1 MTDLSPAELIEAH
14 QQRLDAEQ
22 ALPEGVNALTLLQM
36 VYRGEV
42 KVTPQQMRA
51 AMAALPFEVPKL
63 AVTTNAPW
71 TDSLAD
77 ALERALIRSG
87 KVHELKLIEHQP
99 QSASPAPLPPHGTPR
114 VGPTPDRRFRRG

>member
-1 MTDLSPAELIEAH
+1 MVIEVNPLQELAERDELE
-14 QQRLDAEQ
+14 
-22 ALPEGVNALTLLQM
+22 LPEGVNALTLLQM

-99 QSASPAPLPPHGTPR
+99 APAPSPAPLPPHGTPR
-114 VGPTPDRRFRRG
+114 KGPTIDRRFKRA